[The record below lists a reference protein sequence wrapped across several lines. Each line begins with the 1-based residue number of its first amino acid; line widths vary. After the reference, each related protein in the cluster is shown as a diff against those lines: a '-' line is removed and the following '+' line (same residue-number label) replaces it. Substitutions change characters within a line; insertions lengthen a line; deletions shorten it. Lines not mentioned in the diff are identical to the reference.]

1 MAKSERMGR
10 GLPYTAAM
18 RFPAGLLAG
27 LALLFASAS
36 SEAATVLKIGTLAPQ
51 DSPWGK
57 EFKAWAAAVAADT
70 GGEVTLDFA
79 WNGQAG
85 DEKLMVEK
93 IRSGQLDGAAVTAIG
108 LGQTGVM
115 DVLAFQLPGL
125 FTSWSK
131 IDHAR
136 DVVRDELAREFEAKG
151 FTLLGWGDVGAAK
164 TMSIGFEVRTPHD
177 LQGKGVFTIPGD
189 PITPAVFAGIGGLT
203 PRSLA
208 VPEILSHLGTDVN
221 VLTVPPLVAEQL
233 QWASRITHVN
243 TTTTA
248 FGIGGLVMSASRLKG
263 LTEAQRTPFLTRGQT
278 VNDKLSRTIRNLDAQ
293 AFARMKAS
301 KSTYEPTD
309 AEKEQWRPIFEGVV
323 RQMCGPVI
331 RADFCKEVIDAARQ

>member
-1 MAKSERMGR
+1 MGR
-10 GLPYTAAM
+10 SRPYTVEMRLSPGLAAV
-18 RFPAGLLAG
+18 
-27 LALLFASAS
+27 LALLVTSGTAG
-36 SEAATVLKIGTLAPQ
+36 AATTLKIGTLAPQ
-51 DSPWGK
+51 DSPWGR

-70 GGEVTLDFA
+70 GGDLTLDFA

-115 DVLAFQLPGL
+115 DVLAFQLPGM
-125 FTSWSK
+125 FTTWAK
-131 IDHAR
+131 LDHAR
-136 DVVRDELAREFEAKG
+136 DSVQAELSREFEAKG

-177 LQGKGVFTIPGD
+177 LQGRGVFTIPGD
-189 PITPAVFAGIGGLT
+189 PISPAVFASVGGLA

-221 VLTVPPLVAEQL
+221 VLTVPALVAEQL
-233 QWASRITHVN
+233 QWASRITHLN

-248 FGIGGLVMSASRLKG
+248 FGIGGLILSSSRLRG
-263 LTEAQRTPFLTRGQT
+263 LTDAQRTPFLSRGQAA
-278 VNDKLSRTIRNLDAQ
+278 NDKLSHTIRNLDAQ

-301 KSTYEPTD
+301 KVAYEPTE
-309 AEKEQWRPIFEGVV
+309 AEKNQWRPVFEAVGK
-323 RQMCGPVI
+323 QLCGPVI
-331 RADFCKEVIDAARQ
+331 RAEFCKEVWDASR

>member
-1 MAKSERMGR
+1 
-10 GLPYTAAM
+10 M
-18 RFPAGLLAG
+18 RLAVALLAPIVAAV
-27 LALLFASAS
+27 LSAPGTAR
-36 SEAATVLKIGTLAPQ
+36 AATTPTFGTLAPQ
-51 DSPWGK
+51 DSPWGR

-70 GGEVTLDFA
+70 AGEVTLDFA

-115 DVLAFQLPGL
+115 DVLAFQLPGI
-125 FTSWSK
+125 FSSWAK
-131 IDHAR
+131 LDHAR
-136 DVVRDELAREFEAKG
+136 DAVQGELSREFEAKG

-177 LQGKGVFTIPGD
+177 LQGKGLFTIPGD
-189 PITPAVFAGIGGLT
+189 PISPVVFASVGGVA

-233 QWASRITHVN
+233 QWASRITHIN
-243 TTTTA
+243 TTTTG
-248 FGIGGLVMSASRLKG
+248 FGIGGFIMSSSRLRA
-263 LTEAQRTPFLTRGQT
+263 LADAQRTPFLTHGKDA
-278 VNDKLSRTIRNLDAQ
+278 NDKLSRTIRAMDAQ
-293 AFARMKAS
+293 AFARLKAS
-301 KSTYEPTD
+301 KVAYEPTE
-309 AEKEQWRPIFEGVV
+309 AEKNQWRPVFEGVGK
-323 RQMCGPVI
+323 QLCGPVI
-331 RADFCKEVIDAARQ
+331 RADFCKEVWDASR

>member
-1 MAKSERMGR
+1 
-10 GLPYTAAM
+10 M
-18 RFPAGLLAG
+18 RFAP
-27 LALLFASAS
+27 ALLFGLSLLVASTTA
-36 SEAATVLKIGTLAPQ
+36 EAATTLKIGTLAPQ
-51 DSPWGK
+51 DSPWGR

-115 DVLAFQLPGL
+115 DVLAFQLPGM
-125 FTSWSK
+125 FTSWAK
-131 IDHAR
+131 LDHAR
-136 DVVRDELAREFEAKG
+136 DAVHDELAREFEAKG
-151 FTLLGWGDVGAAK
+151 FTMLGWGDVGAAK

-189 PITPAVFAGIGGLT
+189 PISPAVFASVGGLT

-208 VPEILSHLGTDVN
+208 VPEILSHLGADVN
-221 VLTVPPLVAEQL
+221 VLTVPALVAEQL
-233 QWASRITHVN
+233 QWASRITHIN

-248 FGIGGLVMSASRLKG
+248 FGIGGLIMSSSRLRG
-263 LTEAQRTPFLTRGQT
+263 LTEAQRTPFLTRGQAA
-278 VNDKLSRTIRNLDAQ
+278 NDKLSHAIRNLDAQ
-293 AFARMKAS
+293 AFARLKAS
-301 KSTYEPTD
+301 KSSYEPTE
-309 AEKEQWRPIFEGVV
+309 AEKNQWRPVFEGVA
-323 RQMCGPVI
+323 RQLCGPVI
-331 RADFCKEVIDAARQ
+331 RADFCKEVFDASR